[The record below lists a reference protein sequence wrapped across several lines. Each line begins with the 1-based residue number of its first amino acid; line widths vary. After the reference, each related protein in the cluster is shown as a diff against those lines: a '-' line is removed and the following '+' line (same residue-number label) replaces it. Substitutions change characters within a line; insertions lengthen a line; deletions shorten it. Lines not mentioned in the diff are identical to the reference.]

1 MLIDILFRMSNPE
14 ENIKLEDVEKEAGAA
29 PVDENNAESTDDEPQ
44 ATLHEVDVMDL
55 VKHMGLQQRLK

>member
-1 MLIDILFRMSNPE
+1 MSNPE

-44 ATLHEVDVMDL
+44 TTLHEVDVMDL
-55 VKHMGLQQRLK
+55 VKHMGLQQRL